1 MVSLSFTVIGA
12 EAQSNNGTSTSP
24 PPTNSTATN
33 QSGQNATATPD
44 PQDVGNF
51 EPDSSSFIIG
61 QFTNSTG
68 TYINLLNN
76 DTVRT
81 HFANGT
87 AVPSEQMGGEVV
99 DHDFRLDEEATVTTV
114 SHTDVLPDPI
124 TPPTPEVFIGTMC
137 HQDGIEI
144 PCPEDQDE
152 PHQNNPDGLPAR
164 DLINE
169 RTFDSE
175 IQETKRHPPSLSLS
189 FP

>member
-1 MVSLSFTVIGA
+1 LFTLRKSLFLLLLVASLSFTVIGA
-12 EAQSNNGTSTSP
+12 EAQSNNGTSTSPPTNGTSTNP

-61 QFTNSTG
+61 QFTNATG

-81 HFANGT
+81 HYANGT

-99 DHDFRLDEEATVTTV
+99 VVEEEATVTTV
-114 SHTDVLPDPI
+114 SHTDILPDPI
-124 TPPTPEVFIGTMC
+124 TPPTPEVFIGTIC

-152 PHQNNPDGLPAR
+152 P
-164 DLINE
+164 
-169 RTFDSE
+169 
-175 IQETKRHPPSLSLS
+175 
-189 FP
+189 